1 MEAKG
6 WDKDDFQLVTELPS
20 SQHSMPLCHNRVE
33 ALVFTVG
40 HPNLGVAKTLRLCDA
55 EIADVSGPEV
65 DKLVSENPYYAHAK
79 IPAAIYPGMDTP
91 VDTFGVLATL
101 VSSADVN
108 EDAVYAFVKSVFEN
122 FDKFKRMHLV
132 FRDLQPE
139 TMISQGLSAPLHPGA
154 LRYYRERGWIAE

>member
-1 MEAKG
+1 M
-6 WDKDDFQLVTELPS
+6 DFNYSPQDETFRQEVRAWLEDNVKELPEWWRN
-20 SQHSMPLCHNRVE
+20 P
-33 ALVFTVG
+33 
-40 HPNLGVAKTLRLCDA
+40 
-55 EIADVSGPEV
+55 DVSGPEV
-65 DKLVSENPYYAHAK
+65 DKLVSENPYYAHAR

-101 VSSADVN
+101 VSSADVD
-108 EDAVYAFVKSVFEN
+108 EDAVYAFVKRVFEN

-154 LRYYRERGWIAE
+154 LRYYRERGWISR